1 MRGAEGRDSVGDV
14 RREVPVGRGCFCD
27 IRRRGIGA
35 DTPVLCPHEFG
46 QQRAS

>member
-27 IRRRGIGA
+27 IRRRRIGA
-35 DTPVLCPHEFG
+35 DTPALCPHERV